1 MLNTDLLLS
10 YGATQVEFPVGHAI
24 FNAGDKPAYYYQIL
38 EGRVKLN
45 HETEDGKEFIQNI
58 LSSGQ
63 SVCELL
69 LFIDQTYPVNAVVL
83 NTCKVLRLPKA
94 RFFDI
99 LKDNHDL
106 SMMINKFLSER
117 LYHKFLMLQN
127 NASLDPVVRLRGV
140 LNYLKSFTQEE
151 TQYVYQ
157 IPLTRKQLAAIT
169 GLRVETVIR
178 AIKKME
184 TRDMLKIED
193 HKIFV

>member
-1 MLNTDLLLS
+1 MLNQDLLLS
-10 YGATQVEFPVGHAI
+10 YGASLEEFEASTII
-24 FNAGDKPAYYYQIL
+24 FRAGDKPAYYYQIL

-69 LFIDQTYPVNAVVL
+69 LFIDEPYPVNAVVL
-83 NTCKVLRLPKA
+83 NYCKVLQLPKS
-94 RFFDI
+94 RFFEM
-99 LKDNHDL
+99 LKDHPDISL
-106 SMMINKFLSER
+106 MINKFLSER
-117 LYHKFLMLQN
+117 LHHKFLMLQN

-140 LNYLKSFTQEE
+140 LNYFKSFTPEQ
-151 TQYVYQ
+151 TQYSYQ

-184 TRDMLKIED
+184 QNNLLKIED